1 MLQSYAASPPV
12 PKPVNAQSAALVQ
25 VPPPSRNSTTL
36 VGSARRSQKANSLPS
51 AHSQSP
57 PGTTFSQP
65 PVPVISS
72 ATAASSKMCWQAS
85 CAVSQSSG
93 STSGKPTNTKPSSV
107 TCGSGRPSMPWSRMQ
122 LANST
127 STLNAASSS
136 VDSSG
141 GAGSLV
147 GGAVAAAAPTV
158 ANPPPTADT
167 ADTAVNVATNRVP
180 LITRPF
186 SMAVWVH
193 RRR

>member
-1 MLQSYAASPPV
+1 
-12 PKPVNAQSAALVQ
+12 
-25 VPPPSRNSTTL
+25 
-36 VGSARRSQKANSLPS
+36 
-51 AHSQSP
+51 
-57 PGTTFSQP
+57 
-65 PVPVISS
+65 
-72 ATAASSKMCWQAS
+72 
-85 CAVSQSSG
+85 
-93 STSGKPTNTKPSSV
+93 
-107 TCGSGRPSMPWSRMQ
+107 MPWSRMQ

-136 VDSSG
+136 ADSSG